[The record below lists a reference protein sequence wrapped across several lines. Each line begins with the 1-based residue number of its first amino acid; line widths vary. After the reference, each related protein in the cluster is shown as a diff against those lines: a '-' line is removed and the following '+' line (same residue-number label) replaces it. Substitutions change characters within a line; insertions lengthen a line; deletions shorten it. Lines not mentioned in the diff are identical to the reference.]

1 MEKFFKSF
9 ATVAAMTLAAV
20 LTQAQAATDDIVF
33 TSDIPSRAVVSE
45 IRSIGYLFPGFYH
58 AYVEH
63 TLCEVSFGDRKL
75 SIFDGDYSLD
85 LFDGGLASFGVS
97 FRSPLKADVPTEL
110 TILLN
115 PECLWLTKD
124 WESDEVVSNDI
135 PIRLTYTV
143 APEATN
149 DVALTLA
156 SVTTPNDQGEL
167 GLNVVK
173 QSYHRFYLKT
183 EAPDILAVETEVPN
197 VTLSGPEGYHAEA
210 TLNQAYVIT
219 TENVSVS
226 YFCFLVEQIPTALG
240 DYSITVAANA
250 VADELHLRNPEVGR
264 ANPETVINFKMVER
278 TVGVEQVTAGDSGA
292 SGATYTLGGVRV
304 PPGEKRAGMTVSQDG
319 TKSIR

>member
-1 MEKFFKSF
+1 MRKFIR
-9 ATVAAMTLAAV
+9 AYAVVAAMTIAAV
-20 LTQAQAATDDIVF
+20 TMSAQAATDYIVF

-45 IRSIGYLFPGFYH
+45 IRSIGYTFPGFVT
-58 AYVEH
+58 AYAEYE
-63 TLCEVSFGDRKL
+63 LCDVSFGGRKL
-75 SIFDGDYSLD
+75 TLGEYHINLV
-85 LFDGGLASFGVS
+85 DGGHAYFSVS

-115 PECLWLTKD
+115 PKCLWLTKD

-156 SVTTPNDQGEL
+156 SVTEPNDQGEL
-167 GLNVVK
+167 GLDVVK
-173 QSYHRFYLKT
+173 QGYNRFYLKT

-226 YFCFLVEQIPTALG
+226 YFCFFVEQTPTALG
-240 DYSITVAANA
+240 DYSIVVSANA
-250 VADELHLRNPEVGR
+250 VADELHLRNPEFGR
-264 ANPETVINFKMVER
+264 YNAETEINFKMVER
-278 TVGVEQVTAGDSGA
+278 TVGVEQVTVSDSGN
-292 SGATYTLGGVRV
+292 
-304 PPGEKRAGMTVSQDG
+304 PPRPSPLAA
-319 TKSIR
+319 